1 MGMYGKMTA
10 VEASDVATMAT
21 MDFET
26 MLDVLEGDGSVDLDK
41 AWDVTFRLIES
52 ISAPQS
58 FFDSAEPVGEE
69 LVYGPAMHLSP
80 SVVAAIAT
88 SLAGADAA
96 SVEAAYASLDFDEMY
111 PGIEWSDPDESE
123 FALDAFREAVAL
135 FERAAVHGKAIVFA
149 IV

>member
-1 MGMYGKMTA
+1 MYGKMAA
-10 VEASDVATMAT
+10 VEASDIASMAA
-21 MDFET
+21 MDYDAMMEI
-26 MLDVLEGDGSVDLDK
+26 LEGGGSVDLDK
-41 AWDVTFRLIES
+41 NWDVTFRLIAA

-58 FFDSAEPVGEE
+58 VFDSAEPVGEE
-69 LVYGPAMHLSP
+69 LVYGPAMQLSP
-80 SVVAAIAT
+80 AVVAAIAG

-96 SVEAAYASLDFDEMY
+96 AVEAAYSSLDFDEMY

-123 FALDAFREAVAL
+123 YALATFREAVAL